1 MERLLK
7 DQMLEAGGLAAL
19 TICESLLIALSEKGV
34 LGEDE
39 TTFVLEDAM
48 NSHQTAI
55 DEGRAVL
62 LHQAAARLIR
72 LIMVNAN
79 SVRGSS
85 KLGDLDGVS
94 QYELDRD

>member
-1 MERLLK
+1 MEKLLK

-19 TICESLLIALSEKGV
+19 TICESLLVALSEKGI
-34 LGEDE
+34 LDDDE
-39 TTFVLEDAM
+39 ATLILEDAM

-55 DEGRAVL
+55 GEGRAVL

-85 KLGDLDGVS
+85 KLGSPDPESRYNIDS
-94 QYELDRD
+94 E